1 MQTETETNPET
12 EEVEG
17 VEAEAQATTDDQAEI
32 ETEGEGEEAE
42 ASETEPEEETEE
54 VEWDGKKYAVPK
66 PLKAGLMMQADY
78 TRKTQEVAEVRK
90 ALEARAAEIDQQ
102 AELHRET
109 LTQRVQLEKLSDQLS
124 QFQSLDWDAFEAQYG
139 TSAVAKAMAQWRGL
153 ETQVSKLTGEITEK
167 ETAIR
172 LQSSEAETRALQE
185 ADEVLSREVQGFG
198 PAMVRQVAE
207 TATALGFTAD
217 EIKASF
223 VGTDGK
229 ADVRTFKALAE
240 LATLRAKVAEYEA
253 KQQKTAQVQKIAKV
267 QPAPTVKPNGGQY
280 KAGLDDSLP
289 IDEWNRRRA
298 AQLAKR
304 ATR

>member
-1 MQTETETNPET
+1 MTTETETNPET

-32 ETEGEGEEAE
+32 ETEGEEAE
-42 ASETEPEEETEE
+42 ASEPEEETEE

-139 TSAVAKAMAQWRGL
+139 TSAVAKAMASWRGL

-280 KAGLDDSLP
+280 KAGLSDDLP
-289 IDEWNRRRA
+289 SDEWIRRRNA
-298 AQLAKR
+298 AVAK
-304 ATR
+304 TRGR

>member
-1 MQTETETNPET
+1 MQTETETNPEA
-12 EEVEG
+12 EEALG
-17 VEAEAQATTDDQAEI
+17 VEAEAQATTDDQANV
-32 ETEGEGEEAE
+32 ETEGEEAE
-42 ASETEPEEETEE
+42 APEPEEETEE

-78 TRKTQEVAEVRK
+78 TRKTQEVAEERK
-90 ALEARAAEIDQQ
+90 ALAARAAEIDQH

-153 ETQVSKLTGEITEK
+153 ETQVGKLTGEITEK

-172 LQSSEAETRALQE
+172 LQSSEAEARALQE

-198 PAMVRQVAE
+198 PVMVRQVAE

-240 LATLRAKVAEYEA
+240 LATLRAKVADYEA

-289 IDEWNRRRA
+289 IDEWNRRRV

-304 ATR
+304 VAR